1 MRSLTAKIVQGA
13 SYVQVKH
20 KVGVV
25 SFELQVLP
33 AELNGGIMGYKHR
46 SESYQA
52 WVLQTSIW
60 PGYSNSGPDF
70 KYRRWFFNIYLKS
83 PMLPVPPPFRRV
95 RRGIL

>member
-25 SFELQVLP
+25 SFELQVPP
-33 AELNGGIMGYKHR
+33 AELDDGIMGYKHR

-60 PGYSNSGPDF
+60 PGYGNSGPDSLSAVAGSSTS
-70 KYRRWFFNIYLKS
+70 I
-83 PMLPVPPPFRRV
+83 
-95 RRGIL
+95 

>member
-1 MRSLTAKIVQGA
+1 MRSLTVKIVQGA

-25 SFELQVLP
+25 SFELQVPP

-52 WVLQTSIW
+52 WC
-60 PGYSNSGPDF
+60 F
-70 KYRRWFFNIYLKS
+70 K
-83 PMLPVPPPFRRV
+83 RV
-95 RRGIL
+95 YGRATATQAPTLCT